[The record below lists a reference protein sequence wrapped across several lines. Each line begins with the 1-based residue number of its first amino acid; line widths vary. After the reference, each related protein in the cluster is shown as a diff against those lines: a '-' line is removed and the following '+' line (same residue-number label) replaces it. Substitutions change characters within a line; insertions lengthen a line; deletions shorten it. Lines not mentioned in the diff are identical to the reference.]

1 MLPLQP
7 LLVLK
12 LEINF
17 KNGTMCSSFLRQ
29 PATWLNTAF
38 VTLDPDCCLSFQL
51 IELGSWLINSNQ
63 SWV

>member
-7 LLVLK
+7 LLALE
-12 LEINF
+12 LEINL
-17 KNGTMCSSFLRQ
+17 KNGTMCSCNL
-29 PATWLNTAF
+29 LNNAF